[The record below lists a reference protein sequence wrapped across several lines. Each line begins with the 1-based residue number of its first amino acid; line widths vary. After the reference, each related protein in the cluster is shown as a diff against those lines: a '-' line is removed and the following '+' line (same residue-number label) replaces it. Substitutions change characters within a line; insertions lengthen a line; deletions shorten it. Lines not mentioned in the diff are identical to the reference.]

1 MKTKQNDT
9 EKHRKWIYYC
19 LKIADQLEN
28 ENKILLAK
36 IGKQR
41 L

>member
-1 MKTKQNDT
+1 MELDTKKTEIKN
-9 EKHRKWIYYC
+9 WIYYC

-36 IGKQR
+36 IGRQK